1 MEVATINIFIV
12 DTLRTVFL
20 VITIT
25 VDHFSKWFFIIREE
39 GAPLVILKAIVSFIE
54 LFVMDFDVTNVTV
67 IFLIKGVVAHNT
79 DTINADTV
87 GLDVILSEKLETTT
101 NR

>member
-1 MEVATINIFIV
+1 MEVATINVFIV
-12 DTLRTVFL
+12 DTFSTIFL

-25 VDHFSKWFFIIREE
+25 VDHFTKWFLIIGKE
-39 GAPLVILKAIVSFIE
+39 GATLVIFKTIIGFIE
-54 LFVMDFDVTNVTV
+54 FFVMNLDVTDVAV
-67 IFLIKGVVAHNT
+67 IFLIKGIVAHNT

>member
-1 MEVATINIFIV
+1 MN
-12 DTLRTVFL
+12 L
-20 VITIT
+20 
-25 VDHFSKWFFIIREE
+25 
-39 GAPLVILKAIVSFIE
+39 
-54 LFVMDFDVTNVTV
+54 DVTDVAV
-67 IFLIKGVVAHNT
+67 IFLIKGIVAHNT